1 MTERS
6 TYLHG
11 YRVRPR
17 LAFRAWQRE
26 VTLYKRIW
34 PSTIL
39 STLLDPV
46 MYLLAL
52 GFGLG
57 AYVGTIQ
64 GRPYLE
70 FIAPGLVAS
79 SVMYAAVFEAAW
91 NSYVRIFIERS
102 YESMMATPA
111 ELEDVVAGEAL
122 WAATRATIYSVVM
135 IVVLAAFG
143 LVHSAWTLL
152 VPAVALLAG
161 LMFFVLGISYTVT
174 CKHMDQLTFLFTLG
188 VTPMFLFS
196 GIFFPL
202 EGLHPAVQAAAWV
215 SPLYHL
221 VSAIRDLTFGAVD
234 LGTAIHVLWMAAL
247 TLAAWGLP
255 SLMLR
260 RKLRT

>member
-1 MTERS
+1 MAS
-6 TYLHG
+6 YLQG
-11 YRVRPR
+11 YRVHPK
-17 LAFRAWQRE
+17 LALRAWQRE

-57 AYVGTIQ
+57 AYVGSIQ

-91 NSYVRIFIERS
+91 NSYVRIFVERS

-122 WAATRATIYSVVM
+122 WGATRAGIYSVVM
-135 IVVLAAFG
+135 LVVLAAFG
-143 LVHSAWTLL
+143 LVASWWALL
-152 VPAVALLAG
+152 IPPVAFLAG
-161 LMFFVLGISYTVT
+161 LMFFVLGVSYTVR

-202 EGLHPAVQAAAWV
+202 DGLPAAVQAVAWL
-215 SPLYHL
+215 SPLFHL
-221 VSAIRDLTFGAVD
+221 VATVRGLAFGAVGLD
-234 LGTAIHVLWMAAL
+234 TLGHFGWMLAAL
-247 TLAAWGLP
+247 LLFWGLP